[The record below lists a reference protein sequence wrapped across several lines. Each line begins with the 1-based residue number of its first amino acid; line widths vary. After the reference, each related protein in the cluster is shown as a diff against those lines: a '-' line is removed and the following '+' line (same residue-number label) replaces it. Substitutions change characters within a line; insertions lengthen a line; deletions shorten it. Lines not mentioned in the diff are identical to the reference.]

1 MEKNF
6 ESEEFQLKMNLMKS
20 NLSTMA
26 VSPKKTK
33 KVKNENK
40 KRNKAIIT
48 KKEKSNDKSKSKKRK
63 ESIQS
68 ENNTETDITSRK
80 WDDFKNK
87 KTIFK
92 GQFTPDEE
100 KLVVEAL
107 CQYAFENQ
115 LDEESILKLITER
128 QTKKDSSIWTKV
140 SECLPNRSVQ
150 SVHNFCHRK
159 LNPYNYK
166 GQWSEDE
173 ISKLTGLYEE
183 HGAKWELIGKELE
196 RTASNVKDKFK
207 NLGGKNY
214 KKRQPEFNLSSVLK
228 LVKYVQSYLSSE
240 DDPIVIFNY
249 DFKFKKDLEEENITC
264 YLIDKERN
272 KFLLDS
278 TIKDTTS
285 RIIIRN
291 ILKLLLNLDSLE
303 KIVEQKMEI
312 SWSFISSKFEKFS
325 QTDCSNNWEKILREF
340 DLIEKSVMRKDLKM
354 VKQ

>member
-1 MEKNF
+1 MECNF
-6 ESEEFQLKMNLMKS
+6 ESEEFRLKMNLMKS
-20 NLSTMA
+20 NLSTMLA
-26 VSPKKTK
+26 SPKKTK
-33 KVKNENK
+33 KVKKENK
-40 KRNKAIIT
+40 NKNKANIT
-48 KKEKSNDKSKSKKRK
+48 KKEKSKSKKGK

-92 GQFTPDEE
+92 GQFTPEEE
-100 KLVVEAL
+100 KLVVDAL

-173 ISKLTGLYEE
+173 ISKLTRLYEE

-196 RTASNVKDKFK
+196 RTATNVKDKFK

-240 DDPIVIFNY
+240 DDIIEIFNY
-249 DFKFKKDLEEENITC
+249 DFKFKKDLEQENNVC

-272 KFLLDS
+272 RFLIDS
-278 TIKDTTS
+278 SIKDTTS

-291 ILKLLLNLDSLE
+291 ILKLLLNLDALE

-312 SWSFISSKFEKFS
+312 SWSFISSKYENFS
-325 QTDCSNNWEKILREF
+325 HTDCANNWEKILREF
-340 DLIEKSVMRKDLKM
+340 DLVEKSVIRKDLRM

>member
-1 MEKNF
+1 MEKKF

-20 NLSTMA
+20 NLSSTA
-26 VSPKKTK
+26 QSIKTGG
-33 KVKNENK
+33 KVKKENK
-40 KRNKAIIT
+40 KKSTTKVT
-48 KKEKSNDKSKSKKRK
+48 KKKVSKDKSKTKKRK

-68 ENNTETDITSRK
+68 ENNTETDTTCRK

-92 GQFTPDEE
+92 GQFTAEEE
-100 KLVVEAL
+100 KLVVDAL
-107 CQYAFENQ
+107 CQYAYENQ
-115 LDEESILKLITER
+115 LDQESILKLITEK

-166 GQWSEDE
+166 GQWSQDE
-173 ISKLTGLYEE
+173 IDKMIKLYEE

-196 RTASNVKDKFK
+196 RTATNVKDKFK
-207 NLGGKNY
+207 NIGGKNY

-228 LVKYVQSYLSSE
+228 LVKYVQSYLSTE
-240 DDPIVIFNY
+240 DEPIEILNY
-249 DFKFKKDLEEENITC
+249 DFKFKNDLEEEKSTC
-264 YLIDKERN
+264 YFVDQEKN
-272 KFLLDS
+272 KFFIDS
-278 TIKDTTS
+278 SIKETER

-291 ILKLLLNLDSLE
+291 ILKLLINFEVLE

-312 SWSFISSKFEKFS
+312 SWSVISSKYSNFS

-340 DLIEKSVMRKDLKM
+340 NLVEKSALRKDLKM